1 MTVAAPTRYLICLDN
16 SGYEASL
23 VRRKVYR
30 NLPDER
36 AAERGLVRVID
47 ESDEDYLYPA
57 SMFLV
62 IEVPEEAAAALA
74 RAS

>member
-1 MTVAAPTRYLICLDN
+1 MNVAAPDRYVLCLDN
-16 SGYEASL
+16 LGYEASL

-30 NLPDER
+30 SLRDDG

-57 SMFLV
+57 SMFV
-62 IEVPEEAAAALA
+62 PIEVPEEAAAALA